1 MESIE
6 CFISSNQVLS
16 ITVAC
21 LVGFVGFVSAI
32 KWINEEVSIG
42 SILLGLL
49 LSPIWFFVVCFGLLF
64 LAFFLPLFWY
74 EESELRKKV
83 SKSLKKKVF

>member
-49 LSPIWFFVVCFGLLF
+49 LSPIWFL
-64 LAFFLPLFWY
+64 
-74 EESELRKKV
+74 
-83 SKSLKKKVF
+83 